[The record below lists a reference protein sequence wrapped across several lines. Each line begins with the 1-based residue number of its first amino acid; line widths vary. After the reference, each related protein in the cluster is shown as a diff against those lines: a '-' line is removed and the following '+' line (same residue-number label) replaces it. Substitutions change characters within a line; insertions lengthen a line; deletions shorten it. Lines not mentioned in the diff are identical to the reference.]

1 VKEVGQAMTEINY
14 QLRLAAKTDYPFC
27 HDLTKQNML
36 TLFSRHW
43 GGWVDSVF
51 HNDFQAEE
59 ATIIQV
65 DGQDVG
71 YFSLKET
78 KTELYLSNMQLSS
91 ATQGQGL
98 GSSIM
103 ESILANTS
111 KQMRLTTFSDNPA
124 MRLYERLGFEVAERD
139 GETVYML
146 KR

>member
-1 VKEVGQAMTEINY
+1 MTEINY
-14 QLRLAAKTDYPFC
+14 QLRPATETDYLFC

-36 TLFSRHW
+36 VLFSRHW
-43 GGWVDSVF
+43 GGWINSVF
-51 HNDFQAEE
+51 RDDFRAEE

-78 KTELYLSNMQLSS
+78 EEELYLSNIQLSS

-98 GSSIM
+98 GSSII

-111 KQMRLTTFSDNPA
+111 KPMRLTTFSDNPA
-124 MRLYERLGFEVAERD
+124 MCLYKRLGFEVAERD